1 MPAPSSPSEK
11 QPSPRSLRATV
22 AFSCWLA
29 ASVLL
34 IVGGLIAATVSW
46 PGTVNTLY
54 RGSGVLT
61 VIVGVVM
68 AFLAGRS
75 RGGDPRFRRAA
86 MALALA
92 AAVLI
97 AIAAAFSLVPVHML
111 TLAGVIL
118 LIAGTVLNAQI
129 ARGAGD

>member
-1 MPAPSSPSEK
+1 
-11 QPSPRSLRATV
+11 
-22 AFSCWLA
+22 
-29 ASVLL
+29 
-34 IVGGLIAATVSW
+34 
-46 PGTVNTLY
+46 
-54 RGSGVLT
+54 
-61 VIVGVVM
+61 
-68 AFLAGRS
+68 
-75 RGGDPRFRRAA
+75 

>member
-1 MPAPSSPSEK
+1 
-11 QPSPRSLRATV
+11 
-22 AFSCWLA
+22 
-29 ASVLL
+29 VLL

-46 PGTVNTLY
+46 PGAVNTLY

-61 VIVGVVM
+61 VVVGVAM

-92 AAVLI
+92 AAAVI
-97 AIAAAFSLVPVHML
+97 AIAAALRLVPVHML

-118 LIAGTVLNAQI
+118 LIAGTGLNAQLT
-129 ARGAGD
+129 RGTGD

>member
-1 MPAPSSPSEK
+1 MPSPSSPSPQ
-11 QPSPRSLRATV
+11 QPSARRLRATI

-46 PGTVNTLY
+46 PGAANTLY

-61 VIVGVVM
+61 VIVGAAM
-68 AFLAGRS
+68 AYLAGRS
-75 RGGDPRFRRAA
+75 RAGDPRFRRAA
-86 MALALA
+86 MTLALA
-92 AAVLI
+92 AAAVI
-97 AIAAAFSLVPVHML
+97 AVAAAFSIVPVHLL

-118 LIAGTVLNAQI
+118 LIAGTALNVQTS
-129 ARGAGD
+129 RGTGD